1 MFALMKA
8 EIEPMQQ
15 PVRKVV
21 GRFPATSNQLVRLE
35 QLNAF
40 IFKFAKNEFPAG
52 ELFPVRKTV
61 GRPRSQ
67 RG

>member
-1 MFALMKA
+1 MKA

-15 PVRKVV
+15 PIRKVV
-21 GRFPATSNQLVRLE
+21 GRFPKTSNHLVRLE

-40 IFKFAKNEFPAG
+40 IYKFAKNEFPPG

-61 GRPRSQ
+61 GRPRQQ
-67 RG
+67 RS